1 MKKMLGTIK
10 AGQRAATQMV
20 NTHCMNKI
28 HTDKPSAAATALKKG
43 KYEYLRI

>member
-1 MKKMLGTIK
+1 MLGTIK

-28 HTDKPSAAATALKKG
+28 HTDKISAAATALKPG
-43 KYEYLRI
+43 KYEYLRT